1 MASENG
7 PRGAHYGLYFNP
19 YSICSLMVLYTMAL
33 RGETK
38 DPESE
43 MTVETLEVDIFHEKQ
58 LDEHFLCEI
67 NAEGQVSTAVGSDL

>member
-1 MASENG
+1 
-7 PRGAHYGLYFNP
+7 
-19 YSICSLMVLYTMAL
+19 MVLYTLAL
-33 RGETK
+33 RGEAK

-67 NAEGQVSTAVGSDL
+67 NVEGQVSTAVGNAL